1 MRCGAARW
9 SEHGCRFYQKKTSDS
24 VLVAFVCR
32 YPSARHPPDWILGV
46 FTCVEQSQMPFLTL
60 STLTLTRRRRFCSP
74 SLQRWAPGST
84 DGCPVPQRPGRTSD
98 APSGWWPRTGAPLHH
113 PAGGERKVRTCGQS
127 TSFRLCKC
135 FPCMCCA
142 PSTRQTTIK
151 LRTLSDFSRRRGA
164 FVGDGK
170 TSIRSGQP
178 TNEHLYLSGSR
189 GLGFLARTCS
199 Y

>member
-1 MRCGAARW
+1 M
-9 SEHGCRFYQKKTSDS
+9 
-24 VLVAFVCR
+24 
-32 YPSARHPPDWILGV
+32 
-46 FTCVEQSQMPFLTL
+46 EQSQMPFLTL
-60 STLTLTRRRRFCSP
+60 SMLPLTRRRRFCSP
-74 SLQRWAPGST
+74 WLQRWAPGST

-113 PAGGERKVRTCGQS
+113 PAGGERKVRSHGQS
-127 TSFRLCKC
+127 TSFSLYKC
-135 FPCMCCA
+135 SPRMCCA
-142 PSTRQTTIK
+142 PSARQTTIK

-189 GLGFLARTCS
+189 GLGFLAGTCS